1 MSHLA
6 WAVCKSCSAPP
17 PKKAHEGDYWTQHAR
32 NFIDT
37 QERDL
42 RPKTAVASKEQVHAV
57 AVGIH
62 QDIKD
67 AAFADGNTTALR
79 VRLFRNMQCCCFLP
93 INSCH
98 SFQF

>member
-42 RPKTAVASKEQVHAV
+42 RPKTAVASKEHVHAV
-57 AVGIH
+57 AVDIH
-62 QDIKD
+62 KDIKD
-67 AAFADGNTTALR
+67 AAFADGNATALK
-79 VRLFRNMQCCCFLP
+79 VRLFNEYF
-93 INSCH
+93 
-98 SFQF
+98 